1 MAQFFAPW
9 FFSGPYFGP
18 DFFSGSQNDPC
29 FQNKNSGC
37 WALIFWQPQWILAT
51 LKWFHRLFL
60 SIFKLPICYCQLSPH
75 FVLLT
80 FRTAFML
87 TYWLSQ
93 HDLRINNFVGFSY
106 YSVNWNPKILLNSIF
121 RPIHFIWTSTKQGTS
136 KWHRKFSVSSR
147 KKDASKRNHFCLMP

>member
-1 MAQFFAPW
+1 MQKAGCKKQGHCHSKREEAAWPLLFLNNNDPVFCTLR
-9 FFSGPYFGP
+9 FSGPYFGP
-18 DFFSGSQNDPC
+18 DFFSGSHTDPC

-106 YSVNWNPKILLNSIF
+106 YSVN
-121 RPIHFIWTSTKQGTS
+121 
-136 KWHRKFSVSSR
+136 
-147 KKDASKRNHFCLMP
+147 